1 MADILQGKTPS
12 LSLMPPEIVT
22 FLIATETGWS
32 LEYINDL
39 SERDFKV
46 FSSLCLLNKKMNYI
60 ANQSK
65 L

>member
-32 LEYINDL
+32 LEYIDDL
-39 SERDFKV
+39 SEKDFKI
-46 FSSLCLLNKKMNYI
+46 FSSLCLLNKKMNAI
-60 ANQSK
+60 NDSK
-65 L
+65 RL